1 MAERYPIP
9 ASIHRVEEEIL
20 RSRFIT
26 TVAPTPTLE
35 DARAFVAAIKGEFA
49 HASHNCWAYLVGP
62 PGTTSQVGFSDDGE
76 PHGTAGRPMLTVLEH
91 SGLGDVTAV
100 VTRYFGG
107 VLLGKGGL
115 VRAYSGGV
123 KLALGSLP
131 VAQHVAMA
139 EMEVI
144 VAYASIASVLRLFP
158 QFEATPVRED
168 YAADV
173 TYRVRLPVDAVAAF
187 SAALT
192 TATDGEA
199 LVEIAAPEASDTDH
213 NHE

>member
-1 MAERYPIP
+1 MADRYRIP

-26 TVAPTPTLE
+26 TVGPTPTLE
-35 DARAFVAAIKGEFA
+35 DARAFVTAIKGEFA
-49 HASHNCWAYLVGP
+49 NASHNCWAYLVGP
-62 PGTTSQVGFSDDGE
+62 PGSTSQVGFSDDGE

-91 SGLGDVTAV
+91 SGLGDITAV

-123 KLALGSLP
+123 KLALDSLP

-139 EMEVI
+139 ELEVI
-144 VAYASIASVLRLFP
+144 VAYASIASALHLFP
-158 QFEATPVRED
+158 QFEATPLRED

-173 TYRVRLPVDAVAAF
+173 TYRVRLPADAVAAF
-187 SAALT
+187 SEALT
-192 TATDGEA
+192 AATNGEA
-199 LVEIAAPEASDTDH
+199 LVEMASP
-213 NHE
+213 